1 MSRYTGVNVTVHV
14 ENWDFGGSL
23 RKIETDSRG
32 FTDEEAQL
40 IVDIYFKHCE
50 HVSPEFRLDFA
61 RSLLDLVKAGKIAV
75 TQTKENDS

>member
-1 MSRYTGVNVTVHV
+1 MSRWYSGNVTIKVYD
-14 ENWDFGGSL
+14 WDGSHTEVAL
-23 RKIETDSRG
+23 ESSG

-61 RSLLDLVKAGKIAV
+61 RSLLDLVKEGKINV
-75 TQTKENDS
+75 TPTKENKNVS